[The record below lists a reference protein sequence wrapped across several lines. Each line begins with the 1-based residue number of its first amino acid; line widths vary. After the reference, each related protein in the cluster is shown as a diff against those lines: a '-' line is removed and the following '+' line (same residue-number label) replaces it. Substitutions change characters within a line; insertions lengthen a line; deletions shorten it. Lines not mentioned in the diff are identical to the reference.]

1 MYNTDVNSKVA
12 EKVEVFFTQF
22 NHHTYKK
29 GEILIRAGE
38 TPLYV
43 FFIKAGTV
51 KEYTISKKGT
61 EVVLNIFKPMS
72 FFPMSWA
79 INNTPNMYFFEAM
92 TSLEVWRAPRERV
105 TEFLKQ
111 EPEVVYD
118 LLSRVFRG
126 TDGLLNKMSYLMA
139 GSAYSRL
146 VLELVIQGKR
156 MGMQK
161 ENRVHLNVSE
171 LDLAAEVG
179 MRRETVSRELKI
191 LKEKGFVSFH
201 NNILVL
207 NDLEELEQELA
218 DGV

>member
-29 GEILIRAGE
+29 REILIRAGE

-61 EVVLNIFKPMS
+61 EVVLNIFKPTS

>member
-1 MYNTDVNSKVA
+1 
-12 EKVEVFFTQF
+12 
-22 NHHTYKK
+22 
-29 GEILIRAGE
+29 
-38 TPLYV
+38 
-43 FFIKAGTV
+43 
-51 KEYTISKKGT
+51 
-61 EVVLNIFKPMS
+61 
-72 FFPMSWA
+72 
-79 INNTPNMYFFEAM
+79 MYFFEAM